1 MQLPL
6 GSVESLK
13 SGIVLS
19 SLFKELKKS
28 GFTGLSRISIDD
40 ETASLVLE
48 KGEPVLV
55 ECPPYKG
62 KSALKKLQALNA
74 RRVDAELYSLT
85 KNQIKLCFKVNSEYR
100 LIKGNGTPYTSST
113 TLTPDKRTVEVH
125 HPLSTTSSALVQ
137 PEITLNEI
145 QLPRGIF
152 HSQRLE
158 ITLSSLLDELK
169 NGRFTGYCF
178 SEVENVLVTVV
189 LDGGICLLA
198 DYPPDKG
205 SNALQVLQMKVDNT
219 IDAEL
224 YSLTPAQMK
233 LALEFNREYRVGMSA
248 KPVVLHMKPQKIPER
263 SLKKRMKAKKKEQES
278 QDFDEQMRAIE
289 EMNLNEMT
297 DDFKDAFKDVI
308 YRLDLDHLME
318 NDDTPDS
325 NEE

>member
-1 MQLPL
+1 MQLPW

-13 SGIVLS
+13 SGILLS
-19 SLFKELKKS
+19 SLFEELKKS
-28 GFTGLSRISIDD
+28 GFIGICRIPIDD

-48 KGEPVLV
+48 KGDPVLV
-55 ECPPYKG
+55 EFPPYKG

-85 KNQIKLCFKVNSEYR
+85 KNQIQLCLKFNSEYR
-100 LIKGNGTPYTSST
+100 LIKGNSKPYPSST
-113 TLTPDKRTVEVH
+113 PLTPHKGTAEVH
-125 HPLSTTSSALVQ
+125 HSLRTTSSALVQ

-145 QLPRGIF
+145 QLPKGIF
-152 HSQRLE
+152 HSQRLK
-158 ITLSSLLDELK
+158 IPLSSLLDELK
-169 NGRFTGYCF
+169 KGQFTGYCF

-198 DYPPDKG
+198 DYPPEKG
-205 SNALQVLQMKVDNT
+205 SNALQVLQMKVDKI

-224 YSLTPAQMK
+224 YSLNPAQMK

-263 SLKKRMKAKKKEQES
+263 SLKRRMKAKKQEQES

-297 DDFKDAFKDVI
+297 DDIKDAFKDVI